1 MKRRNG
7 FLIILFIAIV
17 AVVLTIV
24 FVNLFKDRST
34 TDLSQDVNTVIE
46 EGYLNDE
53 GETYTQIQD
62 YLSMMETKLD
72 SNEET
77 KSYAIEAAN
86 YISLYKSTSK
96 FAKFANKNLAFSSYN
111 NVFKANKKAIKK
123 GIAGANASAN
133 SLASKIEADKELY
146 SGSDFWTIETWKT
159 YSNELKSVMN
169 QTFNTFDKLIVV
181 YKASVDS
188 SIYNNDFIEI
198 VFDRTQYLLKD
209 VEANVGQDKISG
221 QKLESFVNSY
231 LNTQY
236 FEDYIYN
243 EHLQVAVDHLK
254 REKEESGFWQYFVIS
269 YDQLMSHLLT
279 VEC

>member
-62 YLSMMETKLD
+62 YLSMMKTKLE

-133 SLASKIEADKELY
+133 ILASKIEADKELY

-169 QTFNTFDKLIVV
+169 QTFNTFDKLIIV

-209 VEANVGQDKISG
+209 VEENVGQDKTSG

-236 FEDYIYN
+236 FEDYIYD
-243 EHLQVAVDHLK
+243 EHLQIAVDHLK